1 MAFPYL
7 APIKGWMKSVLEERE
22 QHPTD
27 TALKM
32 PWIVLTSGAKV
43 VKASQKSEN
52 AEEKVE
58 TLKKIIGGTSGTTEY
73 YGCIIKNNIDVA
85 LNYQQNETI
94 VGIDFNG
101 KPIKVEGET
110 NRRASTPI
118 IESVDIDTDGAN
130 NTLKTATVSVRCFT
144 LKQFEMF
151 ELFFCKP
158 GMNVLLE
165 YGNNTLDR
173 KKYEQSGKN
182 ELKSFTKSSEALIDK
197 TDYNTFVQTFSDYYR
212 VNTKS
217 LKDYLSKIERA
228 KGTYDLVAGKITD
241 YNFAIDKDGTY
252 TVSLEISQGNQMT
265 LAIPTNISNDKS
277 SIASKSKEKA
287 TTFEQWVSQLSA
299 DLKLDKSVLKLDK
312 TKWEHDFFNW
322 NKLNITKKDET
333 ANSDQYVSLRFI
345 LKELMNY
352 SIIDGN
358 IDKNTFEFT
367 MPKYKIDDVDTEIIP
382 IRIHKDIISSS
393 EDVLFPNK
401 TLPKFVAKI
410 KPSTAVDAKPQD
422 NIEISNITDDG
433 TINGYSVIE
442 SKVVKLAVENGTSI
456 IINPTNGDERCG
468 NALNIFIK
476 YKVLVEIW
484 RKSYTRADFLNGI
497 LSVVNSNSYGLFR
510 LIYAPQAERSTAT
523 VIDFKSTNTIQIT
536 EENLYKFKPTT
547 INSNVKDFT
556 FNFEM
561 SNLVAGRTV
570 FNSQRFLSNYA
581 KTGAKTEGKE
591 IQLSADVYQSVDYS
605 MFSNADGFYSINMI
619 DLEAIKKTL
628 QEAVD
633 TSQIQSN
640 TDTKAEENEAVDF
653 TEIIE
658 DKSIKFILPSGI
670 KTLVFTDREL
680 IVNKLKINEEASGN
694 TLTPIDVTIAID
706 GISGFSCGEY
716 FNIVGVPEIYNQI
729 GVFQITNTK
738 HNISNEGWTT
748 TLEAGFRINKKNK

>member
-7 APIKGWMKSVLEERE
+7 APIKSWMKSVLEERE
-22 QHPTD
+22 QNPTD

-43 VKASQKSEN
+43 VKASQKSES
-52 AEEKVE
+52 AEERVE
-58 TLKKIIGGTSGTTEY
+58 TLKKIIESRSGITEY
-73 YGCIIKNNIDVA
+73 CGCIIKNNIDVA

-94 VGIDFNG
+94 VGIDFYG
-101 KPIKVEGET
+101 KPIRVEGET
-110 NRRASTPI
+110 NRRVSTPI

-165 YGNNTLDR
+165 YGDNTLDR
-173 KKYEQSGKN
+173 KKYEQSKQN

-197 TDYNTFVQTFSDYYR
+197 RDYEEFIKSFSDYYR

-228 KGTYDLVAGKITD
+228 RGTYDLVAGKITD
-241 YNFAIDKDGTY
+241 YNFSIDKDGTY
-252 TVSLEISQGNQMT
+252 VVSLEISQGNQMT
-265 LAIPTNISNDKS
+265 LAIPTNISNDVSNIGTNTKNS
-277 SIASKSKEKA
+277 DY
-287 TTFEQWVSQLSA
+287 FQQWISQLSA
-299 DLKLDKSVLKLDK
+299 DLNLDKSGLQLDK
-312 TKWEHDFFNW
+312 TKWEHEFFNW
-322 NKLNITKKDET
+322 KKVNVTKKDET
-333 ANSDQYVSLRFI
+333 ANSEQYVSLRFI

-352 SIIDGN
+352 SITDGN
-358 IDKNTFEFT
+358 IDRNTFEFIT
-367 MPKYKIDDVDTEIIP
+367 PMYKVNGIDTEIIP
-382 IRIHKDIISSS
+382 IQIHKNIIASST
-393 EDVLFPNK
+393 DVLFPNK

-410 KPSTAVDAKPQD
+410 KPQSTSDNSPQD
-422 NIEISNITDDG
+422 NIEIANITDDG
-433 TINGYSVIE
+433 TINGYSIE
-442 SKVVKLAVENGTSI
+442 EPNEVKIELENNSEVSV
-456 IINPTNGDERCG
+456 NPKNGDYRCG

-497 LSVVNSNSYGLFR
+497 LSVVNSNSYGFFR
-510 LIYAPQAERSTAT
+510 LIYAPLAERRAAT
-523 VIDFKSTNTIQIT
+523 VIDFKAKNRIDIV
-536 EENLYKFKPTT
+536 EEKLYKFKPTT
-547 INSNVKDFT
+547 INSIVKDFT

-570 FNSQRFLSNYA
+570 FNSQKFLADFA
-581 KTGAKTEGKE
+581 KKGVKAAGKE
-591 IQLSADVYQSVDYS
+591 IPLSADVYQSVDYS
-605 MFSNADGFYSINMI
+605 MFSNADGYYSVNMI
-619 DLEAIKKTL
+619 DLRAIENTLKEGVETGKIQAESKVTPEA
-628 QEAVD
+628 
-633 TSQIQSN
+633 
-640 TDTKAEENEAVDF
+640 NEAVNF

-658 DKSIKFILPSGI
+658 DKSIKFILPNGI

-680 IVNKLKINEEASGN
+680 IINKLKIKEEESSN
-694 TLTPIDVTIAID
+694 TLTPIDVTITID

-716 FNIVGVPEIYNQI
+716 FNIVGVPEIYNRI

-748 TLEAGFRINKKNK
+748 TLEAGFRINKKNI

>member
-1 MAFPYL
+1 
-7 APIKGWMKSVLEERE
+7 
-22 QHPTD
+22 
-27 TALKM
+27 
-32 PWIVLTSGAKV
+32 
-43 VKASQKSEN
+43 
-52 AEEKVE
+52 
-58 TLKKIIGGTSGTTEY
+58 
-73 YGCIIKNNIDVA
+73 
-85 LNYQQNETI
+85 
-94 VGIDFNG
+94 
-101 KPIKVEGET
+101 
-110 NRRASTPI
+110 
-118 IESVDIDTDGAN
+118 
-130 NTLKTATVSVRCFT
+130 
-144 LKQFEMF
+144 
-151 ELFFCKP
+151 
-158 GMNVLLE
+158 
-165 YGNNTLDR
+165 
-173 KKYEQSGKN
+173 
-182 ELKSFTKSSEALIDK
+182 
-197 TDYNTFVQTFSDYYR
+197 
-212 VNTKS
+212 
-217 LKDYLSKIERA
+217 
-228 KGTYDLVAGKITD
+228 
-241 YNFAIDKDGTY
+241 
-252 TVSLEISQGNQMT
+252 
-265 LAIPTNISNDKS
+265 
-277 SIASKSKEKA
+277 
-287 TTFEQWVSQLSA
+287 
-299 DLKLDKSVLKLDK
+299 LDKSVLKLDK